1 MPRRT
6 SFSGPALVRLLSRL
20 GQVEVTEPRQSP
32 AARLDE
38 WLGWTESIV
47 LSTVLNAAAPNSAGR
62 SGANADCESDA
73 GSSPAGPGSAKAA
86 SGLGADAATD
96 IPSDNSN
103 DVIDDVAF
111 AAAECAKVR
120 DALEQAISVTLSPP
134 VPASAQQRRQYL
146 GAPKALVDVDFP
158 SYRRRYS
165 MLQQKMESGI
175 AALRGRVRALLSARG
190 PEMAQLAAVDGAMEQ
205 AMVEHELRLLAGIPN
220 LLEQRF
226 RQLAQEGL
234 MKEAADEAARA
245 TASEPGAPMAG
256 TSDGAVEPEKK
267 PSPESRVLAAAVL
280 EPEPE
285 PRSGPQRRPGQ
296 GRREGDSPRVT
307 ALQTQLRQAA
317 KKPDLKPG
325 PWLDTFREDM
335 RSVLQAELDLRLQP
349 IEGLLCALRAQ

>member
-1 MPRRT
+1 MVTKMPRRT

-47 LSTVLNAAAPNSAGR
+47 LSTVLNAAAADAAGR
-62 SGANADCESDA
+62 AGAGADKASDA
-73 GSSPAGPGSAKAA
+73 GPRQAGSGDAKAVK
-86 SGLGADAATD
+86 GLAAGTTD
-96 IPSDNSN
+96 NPGDDTN
-103 DVIDDVAF
+103 DVIDDMEF
-111 AAAECAKVR
+111 AAAEYAKVR
-120 DALEQAISVTLSPP
+120 DALEQAISAALSPP

-146 GAPKALVDVDFP
+146 GAPKSLVDVDFP

-165 MLQQKMESGI
+165 MLQQKMETSI

-234 MKEAADEAARA
+234 MKAAAAETERA
-245 TASEPGAPMAG
+245 SASASDAPMAA
-256 TSDGAVEPEKK
+256 T
-267 PSPESRVLAAAVL
+267 
-280 EPEPE
+280 
-285 PRSGPQRRPGQ
+285 
-296 GRREGDSPRVT
+296 VT
-307 ALQTQLRQAA
+307 ALQAQLRRAA
-317 KKPDLKPG
+317 KKPDLEPG
-325 PWLDTFREDM
+325 PWLDTFRDDM
-335 RSVLQAELDLRLQP
+335 RGVLTAELDLRLQP
-349 IEGLLCALRAQ
+349 IEGLLCALRGQ